1 MSSSRQTPIQIHIPS
16 SLQKYTIPLANYL
29 AAHPPYNNL
38 VVSAFIFDSPIQNKA
53 SDSNRPARLL
63 IVQRAAHERSFANL
77 WEVPGGSSD
86 AEDPTILHSLARE
99 VFEET
104 GLRLTRFVRQV
115 GDVVE
120 FQTGKGERRK
130 YWAKLNFEIEVAEVD
145 VHVDGLAVTRDGGA
159 EPGRSG
165 QGEGN
170 KVNDGLEGN
179 IAVTIDPQEHQGFAW
194 ATAEDVTS
202 GRYPMATPAQG
213 DLILESLRAA
223 DEIQGDK

>member
-1 MSSSRQTPIQIHIPS
+1 M
-16 SLQKYTIPLANYL
+16 
-29 AAHPPYNNL
+29 
-38 VVSAFIFDSPIQNKA
+38 
-53 SDSNRPARLL
+53 
-63 IVQRAAHERSFANL
+63 
-77 WEVPGGSSD
+77 PGGSSD

-115 GDVVE
+115 GDVVS
-120 FQTGKGERRK
+120 FQTGKGERQK

-145 VHVDGLAVTRDGGA
+145 AHCERSAVTGNGDA
-159 EPGRSG
+159 VPEPSG
-165 QGEGN
+165 QGEGS
-170 KVNDGLEGN
+170 KVNDGLEGD

-202 GRYPMATPAQG
+202 GRHPMATPAQG

-223 DEIQGDK
+223 NEIRGDK